1 MSAGPCVGA
10 QNGATVGSTVS
21 GSAPADVLT
30 RRSSS
35 VPHCPVLGA
44 LPVEA

>member
-10 QNGATVGSTVS
+10 HNGATVGSTVS
-21 GSAPADVLT
+21 GSAPADVLIC
-30 RRSSS
+30 RSSS
-35 VPHCPVLGA
+35 VPHFPVLGA